1 MVERTSEYGWHRF
14 CRKRRW
20 HGREVYTTKGSMSEL
35 FLKVPHF
42 RREPY
47 AIVGEGNPYLDM
59 IIQDRLPDT
68 TQSQIPVATVSKKY
82 KLVQHHELFDVLGG
96 VLLSK
101 GLEPNSLASELC
113 LTEFGERMWLSVTLP
128 AYSFESPTSTRFH
141 PGDTHDMNLTVN
153 VLNSVDKTTPL
164 EVHLLWYRYI
174 CSNGMV
180 FGNNFKIRLKHK
192 PSAVYIADEI
202 GKFLQSELKRT
213 DKQQE
218 QLRFWF
224 ETPICIQELTVA
236 SPEAVPIEQWLE
248 KSVSHKWGAYAA
260 ARAYHIA
267 KTGCDGKFVNKEK
280 KPGVPYNELT
290 LDPRSITEVPGAS
303 APAQNAY
310 DISQV
315 LSWIASQQGSIQ
327 TQFKKMVEIQVLMRA
342 LLRQK
347 KSRFRGRA

>member
-14 CRKRRW
+14 RPKRRW
-20 HGREVYTTKGSMSEL
+20 FGRDVYTEKGSMSEL
-35 FLKVPHF
+35 FHKVPHF
-42 RREPY
+42 SREPC
-47 AIVGEGNPYLDM
+47 AVVGEGNPYLDM
-59 IIQDRLPDT
+59 IIRDCLPDT
-68 TQSQIPVATVSKKY
+68 HQQQIPVATVSKKY
-82 KLVQHHELFDVLGG
+82 KLIQHHELFDVLGG

-128 AYSFESPTSTRFH
+128 AYSFDSPTSTRFH

-164 EVHLLWYRYI
+164 EINLLWYRLV

-180 FGNNFKIRLKHK
+180 CGKNFKIKLKHK
-192 PSAVYIADEI
+192 PSTVYIADEI
-202 GKFLQSELKRT
+202 GKFLQSQLKQV
-213 DKQQE
+213 DKQQQ

-224 ETPICIQELTVA
+224 EKPVCIQNLTEA
-236 SPEAVPIEQWLE
+236 RPEAVPIEQWLE
-248 KSVSHKWGAYAA
+248 KSVSNKWGIYAA

-267 KTGCDGKFVNKEK
+267 KTGCDGKFINKK
-280 KPGVPYNELT
+280 KKQGTLYHELT
-290 LDPRSITEVPGAS
+290 LDPRSVTEVPGAFS
-303 APAQNAY
+303 PARNAY

-347 KSRFRGRA
+347 TITLRG